1 MNLGNTF
8 VTIGSPKFLATIFRP
23 NKCFF
28 RPKIFMLNLTVPLK
42 FVYNVFW
49 MNYFPVVSI
58 FWPKYFSA
66 ETFIFNGFR

>member
-8 VTIGSPKFLATIFRP
+8 VTIGSPKFLTAIFRP

-28 RPKIFMLNLTVPLK
+28 RPKIFTSNLTVPSK

-58 FWPKYFSA
+58 FRPKHLFLTDS
-66 ETFIFNGFR
+66 IKN